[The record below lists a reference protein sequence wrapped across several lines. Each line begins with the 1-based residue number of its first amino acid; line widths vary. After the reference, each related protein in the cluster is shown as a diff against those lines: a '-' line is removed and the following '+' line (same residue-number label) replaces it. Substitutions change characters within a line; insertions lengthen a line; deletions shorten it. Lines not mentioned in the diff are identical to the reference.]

1 MKLIGEPDFGQGHRL
16 LLIFCAFCGQSFHS
30 LTGWRAFLMKT
41 HKFTTDFITIAFLA
55 LGTYNL
61 YLSFH
66 RFSLFLY
73 FCAGYITISE
83 AVFRSAFVAFRE
95 RELLEYSVKIQNFLN
110 HPYVQ
115 AHKKVISRKLS
126 RWLLFLIV
134 YFMFMFGT
142 ALYLNAAAMNS
153 TMHKEIAAKSSQ
165 HRSFDIVVG
174 LSKVLSVL
182 SGLIYFLPQELCA
195 TLIVITCYLYS
206 FFMIGRLV
214 SMDLIFFSWYFNFLE
229 SFALLTQKL
238 PLAISRD
245 KRVQRVSLKQWLLF
259 QQDLSRFLCDIN
271 RFLSPVIG
279 AVVVLSG
286 FKICLLAIACVKM
299 AFEFN
304 SAYMILS
311 GVMLIQRVFL
321 YCMMGQQIKEK
332 ISALHATAFRSSWFG
347 AKKRLQNAALM
358 ICSAANERAGLTL
371 PGSPFFALSLEFFA
385 TVMSAVFTYFI
396 VIIQIQN
403 KGKGK
408 LHGRCVRIVLLLNA
422 LLGFPFAWS
431 VLNVKPRSCQY
442 YLWRIAFVFSNLSMI
457 AYTHH
462 SLHYFALMVKNDK
475 LEISTLAFVVASSV
489 SVVLIFV
496 KSLCAI
502 AKHSKYVALFKFIK
516 TCDQIDANNT
526 FKAAKKCI
534 VYLIFH
540 AVVFAAFFIITI
552 IMAFQLIDV
561 LFDKRTGRCRYDITK
576 YFQSGNIQHIEK
588 WLNNYHLCMR
598 FLQKVNNLTAPSVIA
613 TVVLCTFQVCL
624 SDYIA
629 AMGLVDPHHAFSFFL
644 IGVMSLL
651 QIFIYC
657 YLGHKIR
664 KVVSEI
670 HTTVHRRQWTRQPK
684 QIQHAIMMIANLT
697 DGPNCMPRIG
707 APFFDLSMEFF
718 VSIIGVT
725 ITYLLVL
732 LQFK

>member
-16 LLIFCAFCGQSFHS
+16 LLIFCAFCGQSFLS

-66 RFSLFLY
+66 KFSLFLY

-83 AVFRSAFVAFRE
+83 AVFRSAFVAIRE
-95 RELLEYSVKIQNFLN
+95 RELLEYSVKIQHFLN

-195 TLIVITCYLYS
+195 TLIVLTCYLYS

-229 SFALLTQKL
+229 SFALLTQQL

-311 GVMLIQRVFL
+311 GVMLVQRVFL

-396 VIIQIQN
+396 VIIQIQ
-403 KGKGK
+403 K
-408 LHGRCVRIVLLLNA
+408 
-422 LLGFPFAWS
+422 
-431 VLNVKPRSCQY
+431 
-442 YLWRIAFVFSNLSMI
+442 
-457 AYTHH
+457 
-462 SLHYFALMVKNDK
+462 
-475 LEISTLAFVVASSV
+475 
-489 SVVLIFV
+489 
-496 KSLCAI
+496 
-502 AKHSKYVALFKFIK
+502 
-516 TCDQIDANNT
+516 
-526 FKAAKKCI
+526 
-534 VYLIFH
+534 
-540 AVVFAAFFIITI
+540 
-552 IMAFQLIDV
+552 
-561 LFDKRTGRCRYDITK
+561 
-576 YFQSGNIQHIEK
+576 
-588 WLNNYHLCMR
+588 
-598 FLQKVNNLTAPSVIA
+598 
-613 TVVLCTFQVCL
+613 
-624 SDYIA
+624 
-629 AMGLVDPHHAFSFFL
+629 
-644 IGVMSLL
+644 
-651 QIFIYC
+651 
-657 YLGHKIR
+657 
-664 KVVSEI
+664 
-670 HTTVHRRQWTRQPK
+670 
-684 QIQHAIMMIANLT
+684 
-697 DGPNCMPRIG
+697 
-707 APFFDLSMEFF
+707 
-718 VSIIGVT
+718 
-725 ITYLLVL
+725 
-732 LQFK
+732 